1 MFARNS
7 AATANGP
14 SAGATRRGMI
24 AGCLLLLLACSGATL
39 AATRNDAIDDGVN
52 LSPSAARAVRP
63 GDLPAGI
70 RVLRDIAYGPDPLQR
85 FDVYAPAGA
94 NNAPVILMVHGGGW
108 MRGDKAMRGV
118 VENKVKRWV
127 PRGFI
132 LVSVDYRLVPAVDPL
147 EEAQDV
153 ARVLA
158 KAQHDAATWGGD
170 AHKFILMGHSAGAH
184 LVALLD
190 ASPARLRDA
199 GAVAPLGSVLLDSA
213 ALDVPRIM
221 DAPHLSLYDRA
232 FGRDAALWQ
241 AASPLAQLRQKTPPI
256 LAVCSSRRHIS
267 CTQAQHFVAKAVSF
281 GSRARMLAENR
292 THGEINAQLGVP
304 GAYTDAV
311 EEFLGSLDPAVAA
324 RLRAR

>member
-7 AATANGP
+7 AATANGL

-52 LSPSAARAVRP
+52 LSPGAVRTIQP

-70 RVLRDIAYGPDPLQR
+70 RVLRDIVYGPDPLQR
-85 FDVYAPAGA
+85 FDVYAPVGA

-108 MRGDKAMRGV
+108 SRGDKAMRGV

-132 LVSVDYRLVPAVDPL
+132 FVSVDYRRVPAVDPL
-147 EEAQDV
+147 QEAQDV
-153 ARVLA
+153 ARAIA

-184 LVALLD
+184 LIALLD
-190 ASPARLRDA
+190 ASPAWVHDA
-199 GAVAPLGSVLLDSA
+199 DALAPLGSVLLDSA
-213 ALDVPRIM
+213 AFDLPAIM
-221 DAPHLSLYDRA
+221 RAPHLALYDRA
-232 FGRDAALWQ
+232 FGSDTTLWS
-241 AASPLAQLRQKTPPI
+241 AASPLIQLRQATPPI
-256 LAVCSSRRHIS
+256 LAVCSSRRSIS
-267 CTQAQHFVAKAVSF
+267 CAQAQRFVAKAVSL
-281 GSRARMLAENR
+281 GGRASVHQENR
-292 THGEINAQLGVP
+292 SHGEINVQLGMP

-311 EEFLGSLDPAVAA
+311 EEFLGSLDPDVAV